1 MEQSEYNDQHQRER
15 PYNNNQ
21 QQKERFNDKQNYT
34 YYNNN
39 NSNQNYSSRLNQ
51 NPYPTRITNRVQ
63 EFNEWMCKIYNDMKK
78 HDCGQRCNR
87 EEVKAF
93 NTGRRS
99 WNVNWN
105 PKYNDERLFDKEIY
119 KKLCSSQRRRIALV
133 LNTGCD
139 YCVNKLLNN
148 KSNGYDS

>member
-1 MEQSEYNDQHQRER
+1 MMRTTLNFIEKVEQSEYNNQHQRER
-15 PYNNNQ
+15 PNNNGQ

-63 EFNEWMCKIYNDMKK
+63 EFNEWMCKIYSEMKK

-93 NTGRRS
+93 NTGKRS
-99 WNVNWN
+99 WNVNWS
-105 PKYNDERLFDKEIY
+105 PKYND
-119 KKLCSSQRRRIALV
+119 
-133 LNTGCD
+133 
-139 YCVNKLLNN
+139 
-148 KSNGYDS
+148 